1 MFIILLKFSK
11 HKEKAQ
17 EFMKAHMDWVQQG
30 FSDGI
35 FLVVGSIKPGLGG
48 AVIAH
53 NITLSDLQ
61 KRIDVDPFVIEKIVE
76 PEILEIGLAKWDQR
90 LEFLS

>member
-1 MFIILLKFSK
+1 MFIILLKFSRN
-11 HKEKAQ
+11 KENAQ
-17 EFMKAHMDWVQQG
+17 EFMKAHMNWIQQG

-35 FLVVGSIKPGLGG
+35 FLVVGSIKTGLGG

-53 NITLSDLQ
+53 NTTLSDL
-61 KRIDVDPFVIEKIVE
+61 KERVDADPFVIEKIVE
-76 PEILEIGLAKWDQR
+76 AEILEIGLAKWDQR

>member
-1 MFIILLKFSK
+1 
-11 HKEKAQ
+11 
-17 EFMKAHMDWVQQG
+17 MKAHMDWVQQG